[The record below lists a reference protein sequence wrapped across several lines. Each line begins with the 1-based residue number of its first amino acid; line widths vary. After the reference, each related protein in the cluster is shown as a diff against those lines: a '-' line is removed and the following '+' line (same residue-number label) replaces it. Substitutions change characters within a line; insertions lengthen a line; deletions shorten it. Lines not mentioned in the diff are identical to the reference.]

1 MSPQLRQAA
10 EQMGENV
17 MWLIQQILIK
27 HDAAMIEGGIESI
40 KAAVEAEREAC
51 AELVESFDACDPKHI
66 ADAIRARGKK

>member
-10 EQMGENV
+10 EHMGENV

-51 AELVESFDACDPKHI
+51 AAMVRPLDESLANTI
-66 ADAIRARGKK
+66 LARGKK